1 MVAME
6 IMHFYIVQ
14 FMFEDKS
21 ILNSWVPMNNLIP
34 TNKNKTKQN
43 KKKGPVCKKFKL
55 APMLLGI
62 IEAYGKFIQF
72 KYS

>member
-34 TNKNKTKQN
+34 TNKP
-43 KKKGPVCKKFKL
+43 KKKKKKKKKKFKL
-55 APMLLGI
+55 APMLMGI
-62 IEAYGKFIQF
+62 IEAYGKFIQVT
-72 KYS
+72 YS

>member
-34 TNKNKTKQN
+34 TNKKKNKSRCARSLN
-43 KKKGPVCKKFKL
+43 
-55 APMLLGI
+55 
-62 IEAYGKFIQF
+62 
-72 KYS
+72 

>member
-43 KKKGPVCKKFKL
+43 KKKGLCARSL
-55 APMLLGI
+55 N
-62 IEAYGKFIQF
+62 
-72 KYS
+72 

>member
-21 ILNSWVPMNNLIP
+21 ILNSWVPINNLIP
-34 TNKNKTKQN
+34 TNK
-43 KKKGPVCKKFKL
+43 KKKKKKKAVPVCKKFKL
-55 APMLLGI
+55 APMLMGI
-62 IEAYGKFIQF
+62 IEAFGKFIQF
-72 KYS
+72 TYL

>member
-21 ILNSWVPMNNLIP
+21 ILNSLVPMNNLIP
-34 TNKNKTKQN
+34 TNK
-43 KKKGPVCKKFKL
+43 KKKKKKKKKNSPGL
-55 APMLLGI
+55 Q
-62 IEAYGKFIQF
+62 KV
-72 KYS
+72 

>member
-34 TNKNKTKQN
+34 TNKKKQSRCARSLN
-43 KKKGPVCKKFKL
+43 
-55 APMLLGI
+55 
-62 IEAYGKFIQF
+62 
-72 KYS
+72 